1 MKTYTVKQFQD
12 DFDNLMNKVESG
24 EYIGIVNE
32 EGRKAVMI
40 PVDDELIRIHTEMNN
55 EAP

>member
-12 DFDNLMNKVESG
+12 DFDNLMNRVENG
-24 EYIGIVNE
+24 EHISIVND